1 MRLILAI
8 LATLAL
14 AQCITPPDDDR
25 FRVGAEENALV
36 IIGMAE
42 AASDTSPEYKM
53 LWRLLDE
60 AGDWTRYGPRTILE
74 TETNSGGSVR
84 IGGIP
89 GEFYIVEL
97 EPGVYALDSVF
108 AVIRDRRVNYIA
120 QGVVVGPERPS
131 FQVRP
136 GEAVYLGIWEMD
148 LDETIAVTRLW
159 RMEQDDLRA
168 LLSEA
173 DPVVG
178 GGVTFRHTQTRDVA
192 CTPHLLGS
200 MSQRQAC

>member
-42 AASDTSPEYKM
+42 SARDTSPEFKM

-60 AGDWTRYGPRTILE
+60 HGNWTRYGPRTILE
-74 TETNSGGSVR
+74 TETNSGSSVR

-97 EPGVYALDSVF
+97 KPGVYALDSVF
-108 AVIRDRRVNYIA
+108 ATIRDRRVNYIA
-120 QGVVVGPERPS
+120 QGVIVGPERPS
-131 FQVRP
+131 FQVRA

-148 LDETIAVTRLW
+148 LEETTAVARPW
-159 RMEQDDLRA
+159 RMDEGDLRRV
-168 LLSEA
+168 LSEA
-173 DPVVG
+173 DPVI
-178 GGVTFRHTQTRDVA
+178 GGVTFRQAQPRNVP
-192 CTPHLLGS
+192 CTPRLLSS